1 MGKPDP
7 GADEQAVRASE
18 AAYDA
23 AWRAGDIQGL
33 LACLTEDAVLV
44 SPRGD
49 VARGLAEI
57 ERELGGLLRGPAR
70 GSAHTSRI
78 IRVEFVTDDVA
89 VVDGEAT
96 VHLAGEEESTGI
108 PLVHRF
114 TDVLVRRSGTW
125 AVAHIRAYVLAG

>member
-1 MGKPDP
+1 MDHQ
-7 GADEQAVRASE
+7 ADEGVIRAVE

-23 AWRAGDIQGL
+23 AWGAGDVESL
-33 LACLTEDAVLV
+33 LACLTDEAVLV

-49 VARGLAEI
+49 LVRGHTEI
-57 ERELGGLLRGPAR
+57 GRELTSLLAGPVR
-70 GSAHTSRI
+70 GSAHMSRI

-96 VHLAGEEESTGI
+96 VDPAGEAEGTGI

-114 TDVLVRRSGTW
+114 TDIFVRRSGTW
-125 AVAHIRAYVLAG
+125 AIAHIRAYVLAG